1 MRCTLVAAVL
11 GAALVLAGCANQT
24 AGVPQ
29 ASGDGAKSSAST
41 AGKPAGKPAAD
52 PKALISN
59 AAKSTRDAS
68 TAKFEY
74 TMDGAKEAD
83 LGMKFASKGE
93 MDFKANRAKI
103 ESVVE
108 TDGQKVTMSIVTDGD
123 TLYMRTTTDGA
134 EDGPWTKTDAAALA
148 GQLGGGKTSP
158 GSDPMSFIDQIKD
171 LATVTPDGTEAVRG
185 VQATRY
191 RLVPNA
197 GGEELG
203 DSKIWIDG
211 QNRLVRFQVGAK
223 TFGSITA
230 EFFDYGAP
238 VSIEIP
244 KVG

>member
-1 MRCTLVAAVL
+1 MRSTLVAAVL

-24 AGVPQ
+24 TGVPQ
-29 ASGDGAKSSAST
+29 ASGDGAKPAPSA
-41 AGKPAGKPAAD
+41 ADKPAEKPAAD
-52 PKALISN
+52 PKALISS

-74 TMDGAKEAD
+74 KMQGEAD
-83 LGMKFASKGE
+83 TPLNFSSTGE

-103 ESVVE
+103 ESVI
-108 TDGQKVTMSIVTDGD
+108 DAGGQKLTMSIVTDGG

-158 GSDPMSFIDQIKD
+158 GSDPMSFIDQVKD
-171 LATVTPDGTEAVRG
+171 LATVTPDGSEAVRG

-191 RLVPNA
+191 KLVPNA
-197 GGEELG
+197 GGEDLG

-244 KVG
+244 RVG